1 MYSKTFDFDLEQK
14 VKIIEIDRPGIVTGL
29 LFEGSGTQY
38 RVQYWDNACRKT
50 EWLYAFELERLEK
63 QQ

>member
-1 MYSKTFDFDLEQK
+1 MNSKTFDFDLEQK
-14 VKIIEIDRPGIVTGL
+14 VKIVEINRLGIVTGL

-38 RVQYWDNACRKT
+38 RIQYWDCACRKT
-50 EWLYAFELERLEK
+50 EWLYAFELEGLEK